1 MSVLLAYVPLN
12 KEFYIN
18 MQKTYGLFNRSKY
31 RNTDV
36 MTVTRKFS
44 TREAARDAK
53 RSYVRPENI
62 GIVNLITGVIV
73 R

>member
-1 MSVLLAYVPLN
+1 
-12 KEFYIN
+12 

-44 TREAARDAK
+44 TREEARDAK